1 MHAHTSQLP
10 AHVCGAFKPVFGG
23 NVCRVCVYVVY
34 FVYFV
39 YVVNF
44 RNVGT
49 HLNIFTDIVLG
60 LLVAPSDFLL
70 VFAVTHSMLSNY
82 MLSYSFVGR
91 FYHLVGCCLHA
102 SLVQPAASGCC

>member
-70 VFAVTHSMLSNY
+70 VFAVTVHIVCY
-82 MLSYSFVGR
+82 QIT
-91 FYHLVGCCLHA
+91 CCLTVLLEDSTILLGVACMLH
-102 SLVQPAASGCC
+102 